1 MSKIRNIGRY
11 KPQLHTA
18 LAAFALM
25 LAAHVKEADL
35 FLDVTPAALEKLNS
49 KDNREQLDHIKL
61 AVCRRDKDGNPYQF
75 ESPALTSALLKAV
88 SQTNVIAK
96 KAKTKTPEILFS
108 ETGFLYVDG
117 AKFDH
122 KALTIQQVKTQP
134 KPAVIKTPVEIPA
147 ENEDEN
153 EDESEAKA
161 NKKTR
166 TKKSEKQA

>member
-25 LAAHVKEADL
+25 LAAYVKEADL
-35 FLDVTPAALEKLNS
+35 FLDVTPAALEKINADPAT
-49 KDNREQLDHIKL
+49 KLDHIKL
-61 AVCRRDKDGNPYQF
+61 AICRRDEDGNPYQF
-75 ESPALTSALLKAV
+75 GSPALTSALLKAV
-88 SQTNVIAK
+88 SQTNAIAK

-134 KPAVIKTPVEIPA
+134 KPAAIKTPVEIPA

-161 NKKTR
+161 DKKTR

>member
-61 AVCRRDKDGNPYQF
+61 AICRRDKDGNPYQF
-75 ESPALTSALLKAV
+75 ESPALTSALFKAV
-88 SQTNVIAK
+88 SQTNAIAQ

-134 KPAVIKTPVEIPA
+134 KPVPAPIETPA
-147 ENEDEN
+147 ENEDES
-153 EDESEAKA
+153 EDESEASTG
-161 NKKTR
+161 KKTR
-166 TKKSEKQA
+166 KKKGEQA